1 MDAWALKEAT
11 AEVVLVGL
19 GALNMVEKLS
29 TSYSTWVL
37 LQVPSC

>member
-19 GALNMVEKLS
+19 GALNMVEGEYDS
-29 TSYSTWVL
+29 RN
-37 LQVPSC
+37 